1 MTEEKFNQITKL
13 RNEIDNKER
22 TIRIIDLLMGSD
34 RLGCKITGDSKESYR
49 QQPEHYFSN
58 QEEIIKMLQLDKDKI
73 TIELSQLIKLF
84 NEQ

>member
-1 MTEEKFNQITKL
+1 MTEEKFNQIAKL
-13 RNEIDNKER
+13 KKEIENKER
-22 TIRIIDLLMGSD
+22 KIRDIDSLLKST

>member
-1 MTEEKFNQITKL
+1 MTQEKFNQILKL
-13 RNEIDNKER
+13 RNEIDIKER
-22 TIRIIDLLMGSD
+22 TIRDIDSLLKSTK
-34 RLGCKITGDSKESYR
+34 LGCKITGNSKESYR
-49 QQPEHYFSN
+49 QPPEHYFSN

>member
-13 RNEIDNKER
+13 KKEIENKER
-22 TIRIIDLLMGSD
+22 NIIDIDSLMTSTK
-34 RLGCKITGDSKESYR
+34 LGCKITGVTKESYR
-49 QQPEHYFSN
+49 QPPEHYFSN

-73 TIELSQLIKLF
+73 TIELSLLKKLF